1 MAIDI
6 RRRQFIS
13 ALGGA
18 TLAWPLAARAQQPA
32 MPLIGFLGLDSAA
45 QMTPYT
51 AWFVRG
57 LNEAGFAEGR
67 NVMIEY
73 RWAEGDYDRLPALA
87 LEVVRDHAAVIFASG
102 GTPPLRAAMA
112 ATSAIPIIFSLAG
125 DPVKQGIVSSMNR
138 PGGNVTGVTFTT
150 APLGT
155 KRLELV
161 RELVPKARLIA
172 LLVNPNSG
180 GAEAEERQLESM
192 ASAIAA
198 QILVL
203 NASKVTDIDMAF
215 ANLAQQRAD
224 VLLIPPDALMTERRE
239 QLVALAAH
247 YSVPTIY
254 FEREFVVAG
263 GLMSY
268 GTPLRDSYHQA
279 GIYAGRILGGTRA
292 ADLPIVQATKFELV
306 LNLKTAKILG
316 LTVPQIL
323 LVAADEVIE

>member
-1 MAIDI
+1 MASNIA
-6 RRRQFIS
+6 RREFMS
-13 ALGGA
+13 VFGGA

-57 LNEAGFAEGR
+57 LNEAGFADGR
-67 NVMIEY
+67 NVMIKY

-87 LEVVRDHAAVIFASG
+87 LELIRDHAAVIFASG

-150 APLGT
+150 TPLGT

-172 LLVNPNSG
+172 LLVNPNSA

-203 NASKVTDIDMAF
+203 KASKVTEIDMDF
-215 ANLAQQRAD
+215 ANLAQQKAD

-247 YSVPTIY
+247 YSIPTVY

-306 LNLKTAKILG
+306 LNLKTAKVLG